1 MNKHN
6 KKRNTGFIYEALIR
20 EVIKQTINESK
31 DKRDIAVSLLK
42 KHFNK
47 RSVLY
52 KDLVL
57 YKTLAETKN
66 VNERF
71 ASKLLKETLSSRFG
85 IDKRELFKEQS
96 HVISQINKKISKSVF
111 SNFVPSYKF
120 LASIGQLFNDELKP
134 TAKVLLE
141 EQIINNMISEE
152 SSKPE
157 KEVKINNSVI
167 NTFVKRF
174 NKTYSK
180 TLLSEQKDLLN
191 KYIKSF
197 SDDGLEFKIY
207 LDREIGRLIETL
219 EINSKDKEVLKDVN
233 MKEKYGKVLEF
244 LKNSSKSPLNETF
257 IYKITQ
263 IQQLTKEIST
273 ND

>member
-31 DKRDIAVSLLK
+31 DKRDMAVSLLK

-47 RSVLY
+47 KTVLY

-66 VNERF
+66 VNEKF
-71 ASKLLKETLSSRFG
+71 ASKLLKETLSSRFV

-134 TAKVLLE
+134 KAKVLLE
-141 EQIINNMISEE
+141 EQIINNMISED

-180 TLLSEQKDLLN
+180 TLLSEQKALLN

-207 LDREIGRLIETL
+207 LDREIGRLIEKL
-219 EINSKDKEVLKDVN
+219 EGSSKDKEILKDVN

-244 LKNSSKSPLNETF
+244 LKNSNKSPLNETF
-257 IYKITQ
+257 IHKITQ
-263 IQQLTKEIST
+263 IQQLIKEISI